1 VAFTA
6 SITKRDRTRTLTSG
20 AAVVQTR
27 FVVNFRHPATGRRK
41 QIFVKSHKEAIAR
54 RDELI
59 AGAVTGSF
67 PTEHASLTVAK
78 AIEHWLENR
87 KPEVKRETWRNYR
100 RGTHYIVGPLLTG
113 TSYERRAF
121 TWKGTKPA
129 APIFLEMLGGV
140 RVGDLSTGQIRSWHR
155 TLAEHV
161 GAYSANLAKKFL
173 RAALALAAEDFGL
186 RVPAMPSKLGRG
198 RPKTKK
204 AILTPEQVGLLLKAA
219 VEDKHKGIYY
229 AFPFLTG
236 VRPSEQ
242 LGLLWEDVDLEAG
255 VIRIRRMLERD
266 GTISEF
272 TKTAAGTREIPV
284 SPLLKSMLLE
294 WRVTCPRRAGQLH
307 LAFPGH
313 GWKGRNGRRHA
324 GRTLLY
330 SNFRTRY
337 WQPVLG
343 RLGLPHVAPHS
354 ARHAFISTLQAKGV
368 EVGLVAKLAG
378 HANAAITLS
387 HYTQAVRGG
396 KQALESLEQAY
407 TGFGRDA

>member
-6 SITKRDRTRTLTSG
+6 SITKRDRTRILTSG
-20 AAVVQTR
+20 ATVVQTR
-27 FVVNFRHPATGRRK
+27 FVVNFKHPTTGQRK
-41 QIFVKSHKEAIAR
+41 QIFVKSHREATAR

-59 AGAVTGSF
+59 AGAVTGNF
-67 PTEHASLTVAK
+67 PSERTNLTIAQAV
-78 AIEHWLENR
+78 EHWLENR
-87 KPEVKRETWRNYR
+87 KPEVKKETWRNYN
-100 RGTHYIVGPLLTG
+100 RGTHYIVGPLLVG
-113 TSYERRAF
+113 TSDERRAL
-121 TWKGTKPA
+121 TWKGAQPA
-129 APIFLEMLGGV
+129 APQFLEMLGHF
-140 RVGDLSTGQIRSWHR
+140 RVVDLSTGQIRSWHR
-155 TLAEHV
+155 TASEQV
-161 GAYSANLAKKFL
+161 GAYTANLAKKFL
-173 RAALALAAEDFGL
+173 CAALALAAEDFGL

-204 AILTPEQVGLLLKAA
+204 AILTPEQVGLLLRAA
-219 VEDKHKGIYY
+219 VEDKQLGIYY

-255 VIRIRRMLERD
+255 VIQIRRMLERD
-266 GTISEF
+266 GTMSEF
-272 TKTAAGTREIPV
+272 TKTAAGTREIPM

-294 WRVTCPRRAGQLH
+294 WRVACPRRAGQLH
-307 LAFPGH
+307 LVFPGQ

-330 SNFRTRY
+330 ANFRTRY
-337 WQPVLG
+337 WKPALERV
-343 RLGLPHVAPHS
+343 RLPHVAPHS

-396 KQALESLEQAY
+396 ADAVRALEEAY
-407 TGFGRDA
+407 TG